1 MRNLKRA
8 LSLVLAVV
16 MVIGLMV
23 VGASAVSYNDFSDR
37 GEIVNKDAVSMLT
50 TLGII
55 EGKPDGSYAP
65 TEGVDRAQM
74 AKMISVIMNQGADN
88 SALYVNSP
96 TGLTDIATN
105 WAKGHINYCYTLGII
120 AGRGNGT
127 FDPSAG
133 VTGVEAAKMLL
144 VAAGYDPKIEGFE
157 GSDWAI
163 NVNAKAS
170 ALGIF
175 RNFTKD
181 VTAPLNRDDAALL
194 IYNALDVEMI
204 QKYESGYAIAFSDA
218 RTILSAMYGVYKVEG
233 VVVGNKW
240 AELDKTDSDEA
251 MKDGKTMLDNVV
263 LYSST
268 TSNTTKNEGVA
279 QSGKIQFNVDTPVE
293 YLGKTVTLYI
303 EKTTILSDS
312 KVLGVATKD
321 DQNVIQATTGTEDTV
336 KDYLKGTG
344 LSITDDTE
352 FYVNYGYCEKQAD
365 ATDIINNYLN
375 GKTGEKFNLNGV
387 EVEVIDNN
395 NDGDV
400 DYVLYLQETLGK
412 VNRYSEK
419 NETISFYAP
428 EYKSG
433 KLTNGTDTITEDFA
447 DVVFADDVTSD
458 DLILYVQY
466 GGRTYIS
473 LPEVV
478 TGTMTRVDRDK
489 NDELY
494 ITVGGETYYQSYILD
509 AASLVDVDVEHFD
522 INAAKT
528 LPGFDTEYD
537 FILDSNGYVVAVR
550 PAEETVTNYALVL
563 NSAWTQN
570 ALEVRGQ
577 VKVLMTDGTE
587 DTYYINWD
595 NSAKKSFWVD
605 SDDDGKYDS
614 AEKSA
619 ANAMMEKYLG
629 TRDVDINTGF
639 KTGAAAGTVITY
651 TLSDDDILTITSVL
665 GQNDLETGKLDFVAD
680 KNGNQENSVATG
692 DIVYIANNAAAE
704 ENEVLGKGNTTP
716 NPQYVVGTYKGG
728 EVVSSS
734 GYENGDGYIELTRR
748 NNAGVDETYAIDK
761 NTVAFYYKDPNNYGV
776 AIGWDKM
783 SDVEAGTLAQFY
795 PVLKKTDS
803 KTYEATKLAEVVVFN
818 AAPTANTQDWLLVLT
833 ANALTSKTLE
843 LNVVFEDGTT
853 KAIEVS
859 KEDYEDEFDEADGY
873 AYMVAYTY
881 SVNSDGTYELNTDSR
896 KPSTDVVLLKNGTL
910 DVEGMA
916 KYPTVVDKSN
926 IWDVTDMT
934 SAGEDAAKGEFVVGY
949 EKNAVVITT
958 NDDKVLQTA
967 WIWDKDEDEDEDH
980 SFDMKDLYVTEDPAG
995 TINIY
1000 TARTL
1005 SARQVANVVKEFL
1018 NDADIDEVVY
1028 SPADDEAVV
1037 TFDDNSKV
1045 TYKVFVTTFS
1055 SDEDVTM
1062 QEVFED
1068 AFAYEYKD
1076 GYTYKGKALEI
1087 KGTKVTGYYTS
1098 TQLSTGKDVMHD
1110 MARLLGALYRAG
1122 DAKKI
1127 VFDGKTYT
1135 WDADLGLKGS
1145 NWVNPDDN
1153 TLTLVKA
1160 IGIKVGGTVSASTKV
1175 ELTVDGI
1182 DITFAVDV
1190 APTPGA

>member
-563 NSAWTQN
+563 DSAWTQN

-577 VKVLMTDGTE
+577 VEILMTDGTE
-587 DTYYINWD
+587 GTYYINWK
-595 NSAKKSFWVD
+595 NSVKKAF
-605 SDDDGKYDS
+605 GEGNDS
-614 AEKSA
+614 AL
-619 ANAMMEKYLG
+619 EKYLG
-629 TRDVDINTGF
+629 TRDVDIHSGF

-651 TLSDDDILTITSVL
+651 TMSDDDILTITSVL
-665 GQNDLETGKLDFVAD
+665 GQNDLEAGKLDFVAD
-680 KNGNQENSVATG
+680 KNGNQEDSVATG
-692 DIVYIANNAAAE
+692 DIVYIADNAAAE
-704 ENEVLGKGNTTP
+704 KNEVLGKGNTTP

-761 NTVAFYYKDPNNYGV
+761 NTVAFYYKDADNYGV

-783 SDVEAGTLAQFY
+783 SDVKAGTLAQFY

-859 KEDYEDEFDEADGY
+859 KEDYEDEFDKKDGY

-881 SVNSDGTYELNTDSR
+881 SVNSDGTYELNLKSR
-896 KPSTDVVLLKNGTL
+896 TEATDVVLLKNGTL
-910 DVEGMA
+910 DVDGMV

-967 WIWDKDEDEDEDH
+967 WIWDKDEEEDEDH

-995 TINIY
+995 TINVY

-1005 SARQVANVVKEFL
+1005 SARQVANVVKTFL
-1018 NDADIDEVVY
+1018 NDSDIDEVVY
-1028 SPADDEAVV
+1028 NPSGSA
-1037 TFDDNSKV
+1037 TV
-1045 TYKVFVTTFS
+1045 TYDDKSTVLYKVNLVKFS

-1087 KGTKVTGYYTS
+1087 KGTKVTGYYTND
-1098 TQLSTGKDVMHD
+1098 QLTTGKGADVMND

-1122 DAKKI
+1122 GAREI
-1127 VFDGKTYT
+1127 VYDKVTYT
-1135 WDADLGLKGS
+1135 WDADKGLTGS
-1145 NWVNPDDN
+1145 NWVDADGN
-1153 TLTLVKA
+1153 TL
-1160 IGIKVGGTVSASTKV
+1160 VSAIVADFSSGSITGASVK
-1175 ELTVDGI
+1175 LTVDDI
-1182 DITFAVDV
+1182 DITFAVDTYT
-1190 APTPGA
+1190 TPGA

>member
-352 FYVNYGYCEKQAD
+352 FYVNSGYCEKQAD

-563 NSAWTQN
+563 DSAWTQN

-577 VKVLMTDGTE
+577 VEILMTDGTE
-587 DTYYINWD
+587 GTYYINWK
-595 NSAKKSFWVD
+595 NSVKKAF
-605 SDDDGKYDS
+605 GEGNDS
-614 AEKSA
+614 AL
-619 ANAMMEKYLG
+619 EKYLG
-629 TRDVDINTGF
+629 TRDVDIHSGF

-665 GQNDLETGKLDFVAD
+665 GCNYLNSDGEFVAD
-680 KNGNQENSVATG
+680 KDGDEEDSVATNS
-692 DIVYIANNAAAE
+692 IAYIDRNLAAE
-704 ENEVLGKGNTTP
+704 ANKVVGGEKSTP
-716 NPQYVVGTYKGG
+716 NLQYVVDNK
-728 EVVSSS
+728 
-734 GYENGDGYIELTRR
+734 YENGDGYIDLTV
-748 NNAGVDETYAIDK
+748 AGKDKTYAIDK
-761 NTVAFYYKDPNNYGV
+761 NTVAFYYYDPEGDGKDVEYGV
-776 AIGWDKM
+776 ATGWDKM
-783 SDVEAGTLAQFY
+783 SDVEADTRAQFY

-803 KTYEATKLAEVVVFN
+803 KTYETTKLAEVMLFN
-818 AAPTANTQDWLLVLT
+818 SVPTANTQDWLLVLT

-859 KEDYEDEFDEADGY
+859 KEDYEDEFDKADGY

-881 SVNSDGTYELNTDSR
+881 SVNSDGTYELELKSR
-896 KPSTDVVLLKNGTL
+896 EDATDVVLLKNGTL
-910 DVEGMA
+910 DVDGMV

-967 WIWDKDEDEDEDH
+967 WIWDKDEVEDPDH

-995 TINIY
+995 TINVY

-1005 SARQVANVVKEFL
+1005 SARQVANVVKTFL

-1028 SPADDEAVV
+1028 TPSSKSAEV
-1037 TFDDNSKV
+1037 TFNDNSKV
-1045 TYKVFVTTFS
+1045 TYAVKVVKFA

-1062 QEVFED
+1062 QEIFED
-1068 AFAYEYKD
+1068 ALAYEYSD
-1076 GYTYKGKALEI
+1076 GREYVGTVTI
-1087 KGTKVTGYYTS
+1087 KGTSVTGTYTTTES
-1098 TQLSTGKDVMHD
+1098 QEESGKSIMND

-1122 DAKKI
+1122 DAQKI
-1127 VFDGKTYT
+1127 VYDDTTYT
-1135 WDADLGLKGS
+1135 WNSKMGNTGS
-1145 NWVNPDDN
+1145 NWVDADGTTLVSVITAAVKD
-1153 TLTLVKA
+1153 TLTST
-1160 IGIKVGGTVSASTKV
+1160 GIATV

-1182 DITFAVDV
+1182 DITFTATVTAD
-1190 APTPGA
+1190 

>member
-563 NSAWTQN
+563 DSAWTQN

-577 VKVLMTDGTE
+577 VEILMTDGTE
-587 DTYYINWD
+587 GTYYINWK
-595 NSAKKSFWVD
+595 NSVKKAFGEGND
-605 SDDDGKYDS
+605 SDL
-614 AEKSA
+614 E
-619 ANAMMEKYLG
+619 EYLG
-629 TRDVDINTGF
+629 TRDVDIHSGF

-665 GQNDLETGKLDFVAD
+665 GCNYLNSDGEFVAD
-680 KNGNQENSVATG
+680 KDGDEEDSVATNS
-692 DIVYIANNAAAE
+692 IAYIDRNLAAE
-704 ENEVLGKGNTTP
+704 ANKVVGGEKSTP
-716 NPQYVVGTYKGG
+716 NLQYVVDNK
-728 EVVSSS
+728 
-734 GYENGDGYIELTRR
+734 YENGDGYIDLTV
-748 NNAGVDETYAIDK
+748 AGKDKTYAIDK
-761 NTVAFYYKDPNNYGV
+761 NTVAFYYYDPEGDGKDVEYGV
-776 AIGWDKM
+776 ATGWDKM
-783 SDVEAGTLAQFY
+783 SDVEADTRAQFY

-803 KTYEATKLAEVVVFN
+803 KTYETTKLAEVMLFN
-818 AAPTANTQDWLLVLT
+818 SVPTANTQDWLLVLT

-859 KEDYEDEFDEADGY
+859 KEDYEDEFDKADGY

-881 SVNSDGTYELNTDSR
+881 SVNSDGTYELELKSR
-896 KPSTDVVLLKNGTL
+896 EDATDVVLLKNGTL
-910 DVEGMA
+910 DVDGMV

-967 WIWDKDEDEDEDH
+967 WIWDKDEEEDEDH

-995 TINIY
+995 TINVY

-1018 NDADIDEVVY
+1018 NDSDIDEVVY
-1028 SPADDEAVV
+1028 NPSGSA
-1037 TFDDNSKV
+1037 TV
-1045 TYKVFVTTFS
+1045 TYDDKSTVLYKVNLVKFS

-1098 TQLSTGKDVMHD
+1098 TQLSTGKDVMND

-1122 DAKKI
+1122 GAREI
-1127 VFDGKTYT
+1127 VYDKVTYT
-1135 WDADLGLKGS
+1135 WDADKGLTGS
-1145 NWVNPDDN
+1145 NWVDADGN
-1153 TLTLVKA
+1153 TL
-1160 IGIKVGGTVSASTKV
+1160 VSAIVADFSSSISSASVK
-1175 ELTVDGI
+1175 LAVDGI
-1182 DITFAVDV
+1182 DITFAVAEDK
-1190 APTPGA
+1190 

>member
-563 NSAWTQN
+563 DSAWTQN

-577 VKVLMTDGTE
+577 VEILMTDGTE
-587 DTYYINWD
+587 GTYYINWK
-595 NSAKKSFWVD
+595 NSVKKAF
-605 SDDDGKYDS
+605 GEGNDS
-614 AEKSA
+614 AL
-619 ANAMMEKYLG
+619 EKYLG
-629 TRDVDINTGF
+629 TRDVDIHSGF

-651 TLSDDDILTITSVL
+651 TMSDDDILTITSVL
-665 GQNDLETGKLDFVAD
+665 GQNNLETGKLDFKAD
-680 KNGNQENSVATG
+680 EKGNQENSVATG
-692 DIVYIANNAAAE
+692 DIVYIADNAAAE
-704 ENEVLGKGNTTP
+704 KNEVLGTGDTTP

-761 NTVAFYYKDPNNYGV
+761 NTVAFYYKDANNYGV

-783 SDVEAGTLAQFY
+783 SDVKAGTLAQFY

-803 KTYEATKLAEVVVFN
+803 KTYETTKLAEVVVFN

-859 KEDYEDEFDEADGY
+859 KEDYEDEFDKKDGY

-881 SVNSDGTYELNTDSR
+881 SVNSDGTYELNLKSR
-896 KPSTDVVLLKNGTL
+896 TEATDVVLLKNGTL
-910 DVEGMA
+910 DVDGMV

-967 WIWDKDEDEDEDH
+967 WIWDKDEEEDEDH

-995 TINIY
+995 TINVY

-1005 SARQVANVVKEFL
+1005 SARQVANVVKTFL

-1028 SPADDEAVV
+1028 TPSSKSAEV
-1037 TFDDNSKV
+1037 TFNDNSKV
-1045 TYKVFVTTFS
+1045 TYAVKVVKFA

-1062 QEVFED
+1062 QEIFED
-1068 AFAYEYKD
+1068 ALAYEYSD
-1076 GYTYKGKALEI
+1076 GREYVGTVTI
-1087 KGTKVTGYYTS
+1087 KGTSVTGTYTTTES
-1098 TQLSTGKDVMHD
+1098 QEESGKSIMND

-1122 DAKKI
+1122 DAQKI
-1127 VFDGKTYT
+1127 VYDDTTYT
-1135 WDADLGLKGS
+1135 WNSKMGNTGS
-1145 NWVNPDDN
+1145 NWVDADGTTLVSVITAAVKD
-1153 TLTLVKA
+1153 TLTST
-1160 IGIKVGGTVSASTKV
+1160 GIATV

-1182 DITFAVDV
+1182 DITFTATVTAD
-1190 APTPGA
+1190 

>member
-563 NSAWTQN
+563 DSAWTQN

-577 VKVLMTDGTE
+577 VEILMTDGTE
-587 DTYYINWD
+587 GTYYINWK
-595 NSAKKSFWVD
+595 NSVKKAFGEGND
-605 SDDDGKYDS
+605 SDL
-614 AEKSA
+614 E
-619 ANAMMEKYLG
+619 EYLG
-629 TRDVDINTGF
+629 TRDVDIHSGF

-665 GQNDLETGKLDFVAD
+665 GCNYLNSDGEFVAD
-680 KNGNQENSVATG
+680 KDGDEEDSVATNS
-692 DIVYIANNAAAE
+692 IAYIDRNLAAE
-704 ENEVLGKGNTTP
+704 ANKVVGGEKSTP
-716 NPQYVVGTYKGG
+716 NLQYVVDNK
-728 EVVSSS
+728 
-734 GYENGDGYIELTRR
+734 YENGDGYIDLTV
-748 NNAGVDETYAIDK
+748 AGKDKTYAIDK
-761 NTVAFYYKDPNNYGV
+761 NTVAFYYYDPEGDGKDVEYGV
-776 AIGWDKM
+776 ATGWDKM
-783 SDVEAGTLAQFY
+783 SDVEADTRAQFY

-803 KTYEATKLAEVVVFN
+803 KTYETTKLAEVMLFN
-818 AAPTANTQDWLLVLT
+818 SVPTANTQDWLLVLT

-859 KEDYEDEFDEADGY
+859 KEDYEDEFDKADGY

-881 SVNSDGTYELNTDSR
+881 SVNSDGTYELELKSR
-896 KPSTDVVLLKNGTL
+896 EDATDVVLLKNGTL
-910 DVEGMA
+910 DVDGMV

-967 WIWDKDEDEDEDH
+967 WIWDKDEDNTGIDGSNPVVTKVLDIDED
-980 SFDMKDLYVTEDPAG
+980 SFTISLQATKGAKDRQAAITAELKKYDYTDISYKAAPAPAVNEYEVTATDRDGAARTFTTKTTWYDDEVKGVLGIGNFNG
-995 TINIY
+995 TTAYKQWPVNSVLVGTGKELADSGRETDIIATDRHMAFTFTSVSGQLVTLKIVDKNGTNIY
-1000 TARTL
+1000 TE
-1005 SARQVANVVKEFL
+1005 S
-1018 NDADIDEVVY
+1018 
-1028 SPADDEAVV
+1028 
-1037 TFDDNSKV
+1037 
-1045 TYKVFVTTFS
+1045 
-1055 SDEDVTM
+1055 
-1062 QEVFED
+1062 
-1068 AFAYEYKD
+1068 
-1076 GYTYKGKALEI
+1076 YTYGDSAAHSFYVNIDDSTQNYQAVPNPSNPRTGLLASTPKYSLESGNYSYTVTV
-1087 KGTKVTGYYTS
+1087 GTKVVSSGE
-1098 TQLSTGKDVMHD
+1098 
-1110 MARLLGALYRAG
+1110 
-1122 DAKKI
+1122 
-1127 VFDGKTYT
+1127 F
-1135 WDADLGLKGS
+1135 
-1145 NWVNPDDN
+1145 
-1153 TLTLVKA
+1153 
-1160 IGIKVGGTVSASTKV
+1160 TVA
-1175 ELTVDGI
+1175 
-1182 DITFAVDV
+1182 
-1190 APTPGA
+1190 

>member
-321 DQNVIQATTGTEDTV
+321 DQNIIQATNGTEDTV

-344 LSITDDTE
+344 LSVTKDTE
-352 FYVNYGYCEKQAD
+352 FYVNYGYCEKQSD

-375 GKTGEKFNLNGV
+375 GKTGDNFNLNGI

-428 EYKSG
+428 EYKGG
-433 KLTNGTDTITEDFA
+433 KLTSGTDTITEDFA

-494 ITVGGETYYQSYILD
+494 ITVDGDEYYQSYILD
-509 AASLVDVDVEHFD
+509 AASLVDIDIEHFD
-522 INAAKT
+522 INDAKK

-563 NSAWTQN
+563 DSAWTQN

-577 VKVLMTDGTE
+577 VEILMTDGTE
-587 DTYYINWD
+587 GTYYINWK
-595 NSAKKSFWVD
+595 NSVKKAFGEGND
-605 SDDDGKYDS
+605 SDL
-614 AEKSA
+614 
-619 ANAMMEKYLG
+619 EKYLG
-629 TRDVDINTGF
+629 TRDVDIHSGF

-651 TLSDDDILTITSVL
+651 TMSDDDILTITSVL
-665 GQNDLETGKLDFVAD
+665 GQNKLETGKLDFEAD
-680 KNGNQENSVATG
+680 ENGNQEDSVATG
-692 DIVYIANNAAAE
+692 DIMYIAENQAAVA
-704 ENEVLGKGNTTP
+704 NEVLGEKTTIP
-716 NPQYVVGTYKGG
+716 NAQYKVGTYADGKW
-728 EVVSSS
+728 SNA
-734 GYENGDGYIELTRR
+734 YENGDGYIELTRSG
-748 NNAGVDETYAIDK
+748 NAGVDETYAIDK
-761 NTVAFYYKDPNNYGV
+761 NTVAFYYKDADNYGV
-776 AIGWDKM
+776 AIGWNKM
-783 SDVEAGTLAQFY
+783 SDVKAGTLAQFY
-795 PVLKKTDS
+795 PVLKKTDTR
-803 KTYEATKLAEVVVFN
+803 TYETTKLAEVVVFKS
-818 AAPTANTQDWLLVLT
+818 APTSNTQDWLLVLT

-859 KEDYEDEFDEADGY
+859 KEDYEDEFDRADGY

-881 SVNSDGTYELNTDSR
+881 SENSDGTYELNLKSR
-896 KPSTDVVLLKNGTL
+896 TEATDVVLLKNGTL
-910 DVEGMA
+910 DVDGMV

-934 SAGEDAAKGEFVVGY
+934 TAGDDAAKGEFVVGY

-958 NDDKVLQTA
+958 NEGKVLQTA
-967 WIWDKDEDEDEDH
+967 WIWDKDEVEDPDH

-995 TINIY
+995 TINVY

-1005 SARQVANVVKEFL
+1005 SARQVANVVKTFL

-1028 SPADDEAVV
+1028 NPSGSATV
-1037 TFDDNSKV
+1037 TYDDNSTVVYTVNLVK
-1045 TYKVFVTTFS
+1045 FS
-1055 SDEDVTM
+1055 SEEDVTM

-1076 GYTYKGKALEI
+1076 GYTYKGVDLKIE
-1087 KGTKVTGYYTS
+1087 GTKVTGYYTS
-1098 TQLSTGKDVMHD
+1098 TQLTTGEDVMHD

-1122 DAKKI
+1122 GAREI
-1127 VFDGKTYT
+1127 VYDRVTYT

-1145 NWVNPDDN
+1145 NWVDAGGD
-1153 TLTLVKA
+1153 TLVDA
-1160 IGIKVGGTVSASTKV
+1160 IVADHSTVKDGTSIR
-1175 ELTVDGI
+1175 LTVDDI
-1182 DITFAVDV
+1182 DITFAV
-1190 APTPGA
+1190 AAK

>member
-563 NSAWTQN
+563 DSAWTQN

-577 VKVLMTDGTE
+577 VEILMTDGTE
-587 DTYYINWD
+587 GTYYINWK
-595 NSAKKSFWVD
+595 NSVKKAF
-605 SDDDGKYDS
+605 GEGNDS
-614 AEKSA
+614 AL
-619 ANAMMEKYLG
+619 EKYLG
-629 TRDVDINTGF
+629 TRDVDIHSGF

-651 TLSDDDILTITSVL
+651 TMSDDDILTITSVL
-665 GQNDLETGKLDFVAD
+665 GCNYLNSDGEFVAD
-680 KNGNQENSVATG
+680 KDGDEEDSVATNS
-692 DIVYIANNAAAE
+692 IAYIDRNLAAE
-704 ENEVLGKGNTTP
+704 ANKVVGGEKSTP
-716 NPQYVVGTYKGG
+716 NLQYVVDNK
-728 EVVSSS
+728 
-734 GYENGDGYIELTRR
+734 YENGDGYIDLTV
-748 NNAGVDETYAIDK
+748 AGKDKTYAIDK
-761 NTVAFYYKDPNNYGV
+761 NTVAFYYYDPEGDGKDVEYGV
-776 AIGWDKM
+776 ATGWDKM
-783 SDVEAGTLAQFY
+783 SDVEADTRAQFY

-803 KTYEATKLAEVVVFN
+803 KTYETTKLAEVMLFN
-818 AAPTANTQDWLLVLT
+818 SVPTANTQDWLLVLT

-859 KEDYEDEFDEADGY
+859 KEDYEDEFDKADGY

-881 SVNSDGTYELNTDSR
+881 SVNSDGTYELELKSR
-896 KPSTDVVLLKNGTL
+896 EDATDVVLLKNGTL
-910 DVEGMA
+910 DVDGMV

-934 SAGEDAAKGEFVVGY
+934 SAGDDAAKGEFVVGY

-967 WIWDKDEDEDEDH
+967 WIWDKDEEEDEDH

-995 TINIY
+995 TINVY

-1018 NDADIDEVVY
+1018 NDSDIDEVVY
-1028 SPADDEAVV
+1028 NPSGSA
-1037 TFDDNSKV
+1037 TV
-1045 TYKVFVTTFS
+1045 TYDDKSTVLYKVNLVKFS

-1098 TQLSTGKDVMHD
+1098 TQLSTGKDVMND

-1122 DAKKI
+1122 GAREI
-1127 VFDGKTYT
+1127 VYDKVTYT
-1135 WDADLGLKGS
+1135 WDADKGLTGS
-1145 NWVNPDDN
+1145 NWVDADGN
-1153 TLTLVKA
+1153 TL
-1160 IGIKVGGTVSASTKV
+1160 VSAIVADHSTVKDGTSIR
-1175 ELTVDGI
+1175 LTVDDI
-1182 DITFAVDV
+1182 DITFAVD
-1190 APTPGA
+1190 AK

>member
-563 NSAWTQN
+563 DSAWTQN

-577 VKVLMTDGTE
+577 VEILMTDGTE
-587 DTYYINWD
+587 GTYYINWK
-595 NSAKKSFWVD
+595 NSVKKAF
-605 SDDDGKYDS
+605 GEGNDS
-614 AEKSA
+614 AL
-619 ANAMMEKYLG
+619 EKYLG
-629 TRDVDINTGF
+629 TRDVDIHSGF

-651 TLSDDDILTITSVL
+651 TMSDDDILTITSVL
-665 GQNDLETGKLDFVAD
+665 GQNDLVTGKLDFVAD
-680 KNGNQENSVATG
+680 KNGNQEDSVATG

-776 AIGWDKM
+776 SIGWDKM

-818 AAPTANTQDWLLVLT
+818 SKPTANTQDWLLVLT

-859 KEDYEDEFDEADGY
+859 KEDYESEFDRADGY

-881 SVNSDGTYELNTDSR
+881 SVNSDGTYELNLKSR
-896 KPSTDVVLLKNGTL
+896 TEATDVVLLKNGTL
-910 DVEGMA
+910 DVDGMV

-967 WIWDKDEDEDEDH
+967 WIWDKDEEEDEDH

-995 TINIY
+995 TINVY

-1005 SARQVANVVKEFL
+1005 SARQVANVVKTFL
-1018 NDADIDEVVY
+1018 NDSDIDEVVY
-1028 SPADDEAVV
+1028 NPSGSA
-1037 TFDDNSKV
+1037 TV
-1045 TYKVFVTTFS
+1045 TYDDKSTVLYKVNLVKFS

-1098 TQLSTGKDVMHD
+1098 TQLSTGKDVMND

-1122 DAKKI
+1122 GAREI
-1127 VFDGKTYT
+1127 VYDKVTYT
-1135 WDADLGLKGS
+1135 WDADKGLTGS
-1145 NWVNPDDN
+1145 NWVDADGN
-1153 TLTLVKA
+1153 TL
-1160 IGIKVGGTVSASTKV
+1160 VSAIVADFSSSISSASVK
-1175 ELTVDGI
+1175 LAVDGI
-1182 DITFAVDV
+1182 DITFAVAEDK
-1190 APTPGA
+1190 

>member
-419 NETISFYAP
+419 NEIISFYAP

-563 NSAWTQN
+563 DSAWTQN

-577 VKVLMTDGTE
+577 VEILMTDGTE
-587 DTYYINWD
+587 GTYYINWK
-595 NSAKKSFWVD
+595 NSVKKAF
-605 SDDDGKYDS
+605 GEGNDS
-614 AEKSA
+614 AL
-619 ANAMMEKYLG
+619 EKYLG
-629 TRDVDINTGF
+629 TRDVDIHSGF

-651 TLSDDDILTITSVL
+651 TMSDDDILTITSVL
-665 GQNDLETGKLDFVAD
+665 GQNDLEAGKLDFVAD
-680 KNGNQENSVATG
+680 KNGNQEDSVATG
-692 DIVYIANNAAAE
+692 DIVYIADNAAAE
-704 ENEVLGKGNTTP
+704 KNEVLGSGDKTP
-716 NPQYVVGTYKGG
+716 NAQYKVGTYADGKW
-728 EVVSSS
+728 SNA
-734 GYENGDGYIELTRR
+734 YENGDGYIELTRSG
-748 NNAGVDETYAIDK
+748 NAGVDETYAIDK
-761 NTVAFYYKDPNNYGV
+761 NTVAFYYKDADNYGV

-783 SDVEAGTLAQFY
+783 SDVKAGTLAQFY

-803 KTYEATKLAEVVVFN
+803 KTYETTKLAEVVVFN

-859 KEDYEDEFDEADGY
+859 KEDYEDEFDKKDGY

-881 SVNSDGTYELNTDSR
+881 SVNSDGTYELNLKSR
-896 KPSTDVVLLKNGTL
+896 TEATDVVLLKNGTL
-910 DVEGMA
+910 DVDGMV

-958 NDDKVLQTA
+958 NEGKVLQTA
-967 WIWDKDEDEDEDH
+967 WIWDKDEVEDPDH

-995 TINIY
+995 TINVY

-1005 SARQVANVVKEFL
+1005 SARQVANVVKTFL

-1045 TYKVFVTTFS
+1045 TYDVFVTTFS
-1055 SDEDVTM
+1055 SEEDVTM

-1076 GYTYKGKALEI
+1076 GYTYKGVDLKIE
-1087 KGTKVTGYYTS
+1087 GTKVTGTYTS
-1098 TQLSTGKDVMHD
+1098 DQLTTGEDVMHD

-1135 WDADLGLKGS
+1135 WDADNGLKGS
-1145 NWVNPDDN
+1145 NWVDSNDN
-1153 TLTLVKA
+1153 TLVKA
-1160 IGIKVGGTVSASTKV
+1160 IGIKVGGTVSASTEV

-1190 APTPGA
+1190 APTPGV

>member
-8 LSLVLAVV
+8 LSLLLAVV
-16 MVIGLMV
+16 MVIGMMV
-23 VGASAVSYNDFSDR
+23 VGASAASYTDFSDK

-74 AKMISVIMNQGADN
+74 AKMISVIMNQGTDN
-88 SALYVNSP
+88 SALYENSP
-96 TGLTDIATN
+96 TGLTDIASN
-105 WAKGHINYCYTLGII
+105 WAKGHINYCYTTGII

-133 VTGVEAAKMLL
+133 VTAVEAAKMLL
-144 VAAGYDPKIEGFE
+144 VAAGYDPKTEGLE

-163 NVNAKAS
+163 NTNALAS
-170 ALGIF
+170 RLGIF
-175 RNFTKD
+175 RSFTKD
-181 VTAPLNRDDAALL
+181 VTQPLNRDDAALL

-263 LYSST
+263 LYPST

-563 NSAWTQN
+563 DSAWTQN

-577 VKVLMTDGTE
+577 VEILMTDGTE
-587 DTYYINWD
+587 GTYYINWK
-595 NSAKKSFWVD
+595 NSVKKAFGEGND
-605 SDDDGKYDS
+605 SDL
-614 AEKSA
+614 E
-619 ANAMMEKYLG
+619 EYLG
-629 TRDVDINTGF
+629 TRDVDIHSGF

-665 GQNDLETGKLDFVAD
+665 GCNYLNSDGEFVAD
-680 KNGNQENSVATG
+680 KDGDEEDSVATNS
-692 DIVYIANNAAAE
+692 IAYIDRNLAAE
-704 ENEVLGKGNTTP
+704 ANKVVGGEKSTP
-716 NPQYVVGTYKGG
+716 NLQYVVDNK
-728 EVVSSS
+728 
-734 GYENGDGYIELTRR
+734 YENGDGYIDLTV
-748 NNAGVDETYAIDK
+748 AGKDKTYAIDK
-761 NTVAFYYKDPNNYGV
+761 NTVAFYYKDADNYGV

-783 SDVEAGTLAQFY
+783 SDVKAGTLAQFY

-803 KTYEATKLAEVVVFN
+803 KTYETTKLAEVVVFN

-859 KEDYEDEFDEADGY
+859 KEDYEDEFDKKDGY

-881 SVNSDGTYELNTDSR
+881 SVNSDGTYELNLKSR
-896 KPSTDVVLLKNGTL
+896 TEATDVVLLKNGTL
-910 DVEGMA
+910 DVDGMV

-967 WIWDKDEDEDEDH
+967 WIWDKDEEEDEDH

-995 TINIY
+995 TINVY

-1005 SARQVANVVKEFL
+1005 SARQVANVVKTFL

-1045 TYKVFVTTFS
+1045 TYDVFVTTFS
-1055 SDEDVTM
+1055 SEEDVTM

-1076 GYTYKGKALEI
+1076 GYTYKGVDLKIE
-1087 KGTKVTGYYTS
+1087 GTKVTGTYTS
-1098 TQLSTGKDVMHD
+1098 DQLTTGEDVMHD

-1122 DAKKI
+1122 GAREI
-1127 VFDGKTYT
+1127 VYDKVTYT
-1135 WDADLGLKGS
+1135 WDADKGLAGS
-1145 NWVNPDDN
+1145 NWVDADGN
-1153 TLTLVKA
+1153 TL
-1160 IGIKVGGTVSASTKV
+1160 VSAIVADFSSSISSASVK
-1175 ELTVDGI
+1175 LAVDGI
-1182 DITFAVDV
+1182 DITFAV
-1190 APTPGA
+1190 AEAE